1 MTREQLAAEA
11 RLEWERVKAQAA
23 IDEQIRRSEIAQR
36 LRKRPD
42 HDEREEARTV
52 DLIIAARRGQRAKDA
67 SR

>member
-11 RLEWERVKAQAA
+11 RLEWERAKAQAA
-23 IDEQIRRSEIAQR
+23 IDEQIRRNEIAQR

-42 HDEREEARTV
+42 HDMREEARTV
-52 DLIIAARRGQRAKDA
+52 DLLIASRRGQRMKDS

>member
-1 MTREQLAAEA
+1 VTREQLAAEA

-23 IDEQIRRSEIAQR
+23 IDEQIKRREIAQQ

-42 HDEREEARTV
+42 HDEREESRTA
-52 DLIIAARRGQRAKDA
+52 DLIIASRRGQRAKDA